1 MINVRI
7 VTLKIIFRITTLT
20 LVTCITADNGKEFAK
35 NTKIAKELEI
45 SFYFCMLY
53 YSWKFGVNIYQVIHS
68 LRNRFIR
75 ITDNL
80 HLNLRIS

>member
-35 NTKIAKELEI
+35 KIQK
-45 SFYFCMLY
+45 
-53 YSWKFGVNIYQVIHS
+53 
-68 LRNRFIR
+68 
-75 ITDNL
+75 
-80 HLNLRIS
+80 